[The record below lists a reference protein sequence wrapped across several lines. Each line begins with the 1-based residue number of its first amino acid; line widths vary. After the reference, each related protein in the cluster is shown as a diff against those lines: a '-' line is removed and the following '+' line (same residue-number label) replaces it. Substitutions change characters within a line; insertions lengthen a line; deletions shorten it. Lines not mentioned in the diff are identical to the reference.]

1 MTGWGVFWNVYRRGS
16 VSQAQTQSKK
26 MNQTAAQA
34 PQHQTATRSVSTTTP
49 AAVKPTAY
57 VPPEARPNQ
66 EDEIG
71 WANDFDDVSF
81 WAFIYLK

>member
-1 MTGWGVFWNVYRRGS
+1 MTGWGVFWNVYRRGT

-26 MNQTAAQA
+26 MKQTAVQA
-34 PQHQTATRSVSTTTP
+34 PQQTAKRTVATAAP
-49 AAVKPTAY
+49 AAVKPIAY

-66 EDEIG
+66 EEEIG

>member
-1 MTGWGVFWNVYRRGS
+1 MKKQTAV
-16 VSQAQTQSKK
+16 QAQR
-26 MNQTAAQA
+26 QTAK
-34 PQHQTATRSVSTTTP
+34 RSVATAAP
-49 AAVKPTAY
+49 AAVKPTDYY
-57 VPPEARPNQ
+57 VPAEARPNQ